1 MELNAS
7 DKHHDR
13 CRSTRLPSGWEK
25 PLNTHTC
32 LRTSLVW
39 AGCVVTPRLQLWLV
53 GLCLFALCSGY
64 HSSHSAFHNRGRD
77 GLVCQGGWPVTL
89 LWRWSLFVPLA
100 GGSPRQQVAPQA
112 TLVSGAVMAPWRRH
126 SASTSHC
133 TPSVGSLLCQFRSS
147 WHTPTGHALPRCA
160 TDVPCH
166 ASREG
171 SPHSHE
177 RNLAGWS
184 LHCLAASL
192 FNGHTWSGGLCIPL
206 RVEGLQHNTA
216 LLGRWGMP
224 GRPGLGFRLRCVQ
237 SVSVTW

>member
-126 SASTSHC
+126 FASTSHC

-147 WHTPTGHALPRCA
+147 WHTPTGGMLCLDAQQMSLAMPQGRALH
-160 TDVPCH
+160 TVTN
-166 ASREG
+166 G
-171 SPHSHE
+171 I
-177 RNLAGWS
+177 S
-184 LHCLAASL
+184 LVGRS
-192 FNGHTWSGGLCIPL
+192 
-206 RVEGLQHNTA
+206 TA
-216 LLGRWGMP
+216 L
-224 GRPGLGFRLRCVQ
+224 RLRSSMDTPGV
-237 SVSVTW
+237 VVFAFL